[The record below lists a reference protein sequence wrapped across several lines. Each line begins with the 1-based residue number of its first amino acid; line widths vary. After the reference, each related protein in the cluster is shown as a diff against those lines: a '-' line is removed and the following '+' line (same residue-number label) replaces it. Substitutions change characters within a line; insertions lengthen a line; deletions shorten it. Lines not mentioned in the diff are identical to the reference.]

1 MADIGASIR
10 DLRKRHNMKQEE
22 LAALL
27 HVTRQ
32 TVSNYENGRS
42 RPDLDTLV
50 RIAEIFRTDVN
61 TLLDMKLPSCTTQSP
76 SKAVKRLLPPI
87 ILLVLVWLV
96 MIVSEYSVYLIQ
108 YKHPYAGWNTVNTLC
123 LHLEPL
129 LYTALGYLAA
139 KYLSLLLPD
148 GFNRLKKQWIHRILT
163 GVLLFYFVLL
173 FHELICAIY
182 TDILYYQH
190 LSLPPPRSFVSPE
203 PLIPA
208 FSRVLI
214 SIMLYSRVYEA
225 LSVPCFILY
234 GMAISLTKKT
244 EVT

>member
-10 DLRKRHNMKQEE
+10 DLRKLHNMKQEE

-42 RPDLDTLV
+42 QPDLDTLV
-50 RIAEIFRTDVN
+50 RIAEIFETDVN
-61 TLLDMKLPSCTTQSP
+61 TLLDMKSSSCATQST
-76 SKAVKRLLPPI
+76 SKAVKHLLPPI

-96 MIVSEYSVYLIQ
+96 MIVSEYSVYLIE
-108 YKHPYAGWNTVNTLC
+108 YKHPYGGWNTVNTLC

-129 LYTALGYLAA
+129 FYTAWGYLAA

-148 GFNRLKKQWIHRILT
+148 GFKRIQKQWLHRMLAGI
-163 GVLLFYFVLL
+163 LLFYFVLL

-190 LSLPPPRSFVSPE
+190 LSLPLPRTFVSPE
-203 PLIPA
+203 PMIPT
-208 FSRVLI
+208 FSRVLA
-214 SIMLYSRVYEA
+214 SIMIYSRVYKV